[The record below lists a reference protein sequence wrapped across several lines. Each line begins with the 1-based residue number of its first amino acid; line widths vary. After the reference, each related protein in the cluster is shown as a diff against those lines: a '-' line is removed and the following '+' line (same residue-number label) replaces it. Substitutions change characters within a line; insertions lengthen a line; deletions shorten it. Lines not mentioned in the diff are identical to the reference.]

1 MASRIYSIESKVN
14 AKQCF
19 LCSGFTEYYCQPCQK
34 GLCEH
39 CKAVHVIDPVTKR
52 HKVTIYREKF
62 KNIHKRDIFK
72 IGNRGIVCNKYCE
85 TCEVPVCSSWS
96 DKNSIESPI
105 FASIIP
111 KKHKKH
117 KLVAIGKAYQA
128 KRQQYKTLIH
138 DIRSETINNE
148 RVLLKRLKSNVD
160 TNVQT
165 CQRIIS
171 QCRSELKNR
180 CQMRLKYLIDSVKDN
195 VMIRIRFK
203 TSCLLQKKRQA
214 QHIRRIQK
222 YEHGFEQ
229 SASRPVKFLRFV
241 KRARPPQISDTPH
254 LIQHKLLNLTRE
266 INMKDLIKL
275 LTGEALYNGL
285 VLLKRLKSNVDTCQ
299 REISRCHSEIKNR
312 YERLKDHH
320 KSVKDNAFI
329 SVILQY
335 NGPLP
340 TNIQDHYFGVLKE
353 FERRFYESADRP
365 VTFVRSVKTICLPQ
379 KSDTP
384 DLTQHYPLNLTR
396 KKRKTQK
403 PDRTESSA
411 NPDAGPRVT
420 EFCSSVRY

>member
-1 MASRIYSIESKVN
+1 M
-14 AKQCF
+14 
-19 LCSGFTEYYCQPCQK
+19 
-34 GLCEH
+34 
-39 CKAVHVIDPVTKR
+39 IDLVTKR

-138 DIRSETINNE
+138 DIRSETLDNK
-148 RVLLKRLKSNVD
+148 RVLLKRIKSNVNSD
-160 TNVQT
+160 VQT

-171 QCRSELKNR
+171 QCSSELKNR
-180 CQMRLKYLIDSVKDN
+180 CQRFKYLIDSVKDN
-195 VMIRIRFK
+195 IFIRRRIK
-203 TSCLLQKKRQA
+203 TSYSIQKKRLTQY
-214 QHIRRIQK
+214 IGRIQK
-222 YEHGFEQ
+222 YERGFEQ

-241 KRARPPQISDTPH
+241 KMACLPQISDTPH
-254 LIQHKLLNLTRE
+254 LTQRYLFYLKRE
-266 INMKDLIKL
+266 INTKDLIKL
-275 LTGEALYNGL
+275 LTGETFYNGL
-285 VLLKRLKSNVDTCQ
+285 VLLKRLVSNVDTDVQ
-299 REISRCHSEIKNR
+299 TYPREISRCHSEIKNR
-312 YERLKDHH
+312 NERLKDHH
-320 KSVKDNAFI
+320 ESVKDNAFI
-329 SVILQY
+329 SMTLEH

-340 TNIQDHYFGVLKE
+340 TNIRDHYIGVIKE

-365 VTFVRSVKTICLPQ
+365 VKFVRSVKTICLPQ